1 MASFIDRLHPL
12 VLNVGLAVH
21 NADWNWK
28 NVNSPFHRLYYIT
41 EGTAQV
47 VMLQTT
53 LDLKPDHL
61 YFIPAFTTHG
71 YVCDSRFVHYYI
83 HIYEEYES
91 NILDQWDFPFEL
103 EAGGIDR
110 MLFARLAQINP
121 HMKLLSSNP
130 DTYDNNP
137 TLEQELRKNRQRAL
151 CDKVESRGIVYQLL
165 SRLFKFAR
173 PKVVTKD
180 ERIVQAVDH
189 IQRHI
194 FETIE
199 LETMVRRSCLS
210 KDHFIRL
217 FRKETG
223 LTPQKYIIRKK
234 VERAQLMLVTQET
247 TVKNVA
253 LALGYDDVSY
263 FCRLFKKVTGCQ
275 PHNYRRSNVV

>member
-1 MASFIDRLHPL
+1 
-12 VLNVGLAVH
+12 
-21 NADWNWK
+21 
-28 NVNSPFHRLYYIT
+28 
-41 EGTAQV
+41 
-47 VMLQTT
+47 
-53 LDLKPDHL
+53 
-61 YFIPAFTTHG
+61 
-71 YVCDSRFVHYYI
+71 
-83 HIYEEYES
+83 
-91 NILDQWDFPFEL
+91 
-103 EAGGIDR
+103 

-234 VERAQLMLVTQET
+234 VERAQLMLVTQEA

>member
-47 VMLQTT
+47 VMPQTT

-91 NILDQWDFPFEL
+91 NILAQWDFPFEL
-103 EAGGIDR
+103 EAVGIDR
-110 MLFARLAQINP
+110 FLFARLAQINP

-130 DTYDNNP
+130 DPYDNNP

-173 PKVVTKD
+173 PKMVTKD

-223 LTPQKYIIRKK
+223 VTPQKYIIRKK
-234 VERAQLMLVTQET
+234 VERAQLMLVTQEA

-253 LALGYDDVSY
+253 LALGYEDVSY

-275 PHNYRRSNVV
+275 PHNYRRSNAV